1 MTAVASLDVPQA
13 ATQKAKDAE
22 ATHRAKPTAENLDAV
37 RKAHRTAYLARNEAA
52 RQAKGLGNA
61 VGETAHRGFAKGHNE
76 GSKLPDDAHWVTING
91 HPVLIGGEKDAAL
104 SLIPSCPTCKCEC
117 PDGKCPN
124 CGSLPTPTGDGDGA
138 TVLRE
143 DLRASLDI
151 PLELGGV
158 SGQAPTTENSMPTV
172 EVPIIL
178 DMDTET
184 DIAPG
189 LIIELGDVAGH
200 EFHGNQYTHQGAV
213 DAVKKSSDATNS
225 TRGARAGRPAV
236 DASDS
241 AKRLV
246 KDGWYSA
253 AASAAR
259 DASDHH
265 YNIAEQPGR
274 MSRLDREH
282 HVAAGNAHFTSAEY
296 LEGLARQN
304 GQYLRGDKITIKPE
318 WRDPGDENRDF
329 RVVEDR
335 GTHAIISHDA
345 GLPINPQQSVSKD
358 MIEPYHAPATALP
371 VLPETHAVSPEQQLK
386 DDTRKA
392 ANDPEMSAY
401 VNHKASMTRA
411 DTAAGNALAA
421 AGTPESIQHH
431 LEAAGHLR
439 DAAKTARIVA
449 GVYEHRGMKPQFG
462 PNNHPDKLEDLAGR
476 HEAMAQ
482 GARLRQQA
490 DEQRKA
496 AVAAGWNPE
505 ADDDSGQKY
514 ADAHAADV
522 AARDRRSD
530 AEAKEIAKTETDP
543 EAAVAA
549 HEARPDAA
557 WSREARDARDKANQA
572 DKDAEAASKAA
583 KAVKPDAGI
592 QAQLTAHHNAY
603 KANLHAVGVAD
614 NAARLVEKQ
623 PGVKNEGGHLDA
635 MSKKRYEK
643 MEYHI
648 AKCSRLKKAAKLAGQ
663 KVTLSRDLILGDV
676 AGHEF
681 HGNQWSGAADA
692 AHKLNL
698 KAKKEAAIV
707 HEGNQRRGNETPAQ
721 RAAYLA
727 SNVAHQS
734 SIAAKSGEM
743 PGSKMDGHN
752 FAEMKQKQAAEAN
765 RKAGNSFIAE
775 LHDKSAAGHHA
786 ASIAA
791 WNDIHG
797 VADNT
802 VTKPPVAAKND
813 GAAKYENASYNAH
826 IAGGDAITAHNQMA
840 PKPGHAVSPPDESQ
854 HHWVGNRLGDAAVLH
869 LKAAK
874 LAEHAGDKEGTKE
887 HDKEAQGLLQLMQ
900 NHVSGAGS
908 HEFDDRKGKLADHP
922 AFQAMKERAD
932 DATAKA
938 KTAGA
943 AYRASKDA
951 TPAARADLA
960 RKAEGAFREAA
971 AKHVAR
977 SDYKTWKHHVGRATF
992 YQNKAKNHA
1001 AGV

>member
-1 MTAVASLDVPQA
+1 MTAVAS
-13 ATQKAKDAE
+13 
-22 ATHRAKPTAENLDAV
+22 LDAV
-37 RKAHRTAYLARNEAA
+37 RKAHRTAYLARNEAV
-52 RQAKGLGNA
+52 RQAKGLSNA

-104 SLIPSCPTCKCEC
+104 SLTPSCPTCKCDC

-151 PLELGGV
+151 PLELGWV

-184 DIAPG
+184 DIARG

-246 KDGWYSA
+246 KDGYYSA
-253 AASAAR
+253 AASACR
-259 DASDHH
+259 DA
-265 YNIAEQPGR
+265 AV
-274 MSRLDREH
+274 EH
-282 HVAAGNAHFTSAEY
+282 ASVAARAGRNMTNKDKNDHLIAARGHEIAADY

-304 GQYLRGDKITIKPE
+304 GQYLRGDKIMIKPE

-335 GTHAIISHDA
+335 GTHVIISHDA

-386 DDTRKA
+386 YDTRKA

-411 DTAAGNALAA
+411 DMAAGNALAA

-496 AVAAGWNPE
+496 ATAAGWNPE

-522 AARDRRSD
+522 AGRQRDF
-530 AEAKEIAKTETDP
+530 EIKGL
-543 EAAVAA
+543 
-549 HEARPDAA
+549 
-557 WSREARDARDKANQA
+557 S
-572 DKDAEAASKAA
+572 
-583 KAVKPDAGI
+583 
-592 QAQLTAHHNAY
+592 
-603 KANLHAVGVAD
+603 
-614 NAARLVEKQ
+614 
-623 PGVKNEGGHLDA
+623 LDVP
-635 MSKKRYEK
+635 
-643 MEYHI
+643 I
-648 AKCSRLKKAAKLAGQ
+648 
-663 KVTLSRDLILGDV
+663 ILGDV

-752 FAEMKQKQAAEAN
+752 YAEMKQKEAAAAN

-775 LHDKSAAGHHA
+775 LHDKAAAGHHA

-813 GAAKYENASYNAH
+813 GAAKYENASYNAR

-874 LAEHAGDKEGTKE
+874 LAEQAGDKEGTKE

-908 HEFDDRKGKLADHP
+908 HEFDDRKGKLSDHP

-938 KTAGA
+938 KTAGS

-992 YQNKAKNHA
+992 YQNKAKKHA